1 VRDELSRQRAQ
12 LALRVREREAELTR
26 LRSQLSQ
33 RPASPIGDELES
45 RLHTLTQ
52 TLVLKQSSLETVTTE
67 KNALR
72 LQLEK
77 VEVSLSCLSFS
88 VGLQTVNA
96 DILKLFD
103 IATN

>member
-1 VRDELSRQRAQ
+1 MRDELSRQRAQ
-12 LALRVREREAELTR
+12 LASRVRDREAELTK

-33 RPASPIGDELES
+33 RPASPTGDELES
-45 RLHTLTQ
+45 RLHMLTQ

-77 VEVSLSCLSFS
+77 TEVSGHIFYGCYSWWS
-88 VGLQTVNA
+88 VSTY
-96 DILKLFD
+96 ILELYGTTMK
-103 IATN
+103 